1 LKRIEMK
8 ESFVK
13 SLLRNVFGILSV
25 IRYSLCHGENSLLVT
40 KNQFL
45 ESLRFSALCGSNHSA
60 VGVFAYT
67 DFAKR
72 FHNPD
77 LSRRFVTTRLALKK
91 SNQFARPCVRT
102 RQIASA

>member
-1 LKRIEMK
+1 MK

-13 SLLRNVFGILSV
+13 SLCATS
-25 IRYSLCHGENSLLVT
+25 SASSLLSLFVVPQRELSACDEEPIPR
-40 KNQFL
+40 KPAFL
-45 ESLRFSALCGSNHSA
+45 RALRSNHSA

-91 SNQFARPCVRT
+91 AINLPDRA
-102 RQIASA
+102 

>member
-91 SNQFARPCVRT
+91 AINLPDRA
-102 RQIASA
+102 

>member
-1 LKRIEMK
+1 
-8 ESFVK
+8 
-13 SLLRNVFGILSV
+13 
-25 IRYSLCHGENSLLVT
+25 LCHSENSLLVT

-91 SNQFARPCVRT
+91 AINLPDRAWKPDGLQVPSRVGDT
-102 RQIASA
+102 LIH